1 MKTLYVLPGRLAV
14 SKDPVELTTIL
25 GSCVSVVLYDPLA
38 KCAGLNHYLLTKLP
52 QGEVAS
58 GRYGECAIPML
69 IQELERLGASRRN
82 LKAKVYG
89 GGAVLTDVQIGIG
102 VGKKNIDFAFETLA
116 NLGIPVVEQN
126 VGGELSRKITINVS
140 DFNVI
145 HRFIN
150 QDENS
155 QVDISG
161 RIKLEPIRK
170 VKVGI
175 VDDSATVRS
184 LFQNVFSK
192 HGLDVVGVA
201 ADPYQAREMLVKHK
215 PDVIT
220 LDIEMP
226 KMNGVVFLEKLMK
239 HMPLPVVMVSSL
251 GSQGEAALRALE
263 LGAIEFIHK
272 PSQYDPAVIKQL
284 GETLVEKVKAAAS
297 QKVLANRSQKKS
309 DTKVEYAVS
318 GLGIQGLKLIAVGGN
333 TGSQDGLKAFLQ
345 SLNSDTP
352 PVIVA
357 NSTLSSFIEAYIQKI
372 KKNVSVRLSVVKEN
386 THLTSGNVYFAP
398 ADNHIVVETQSNN
411 FYAKLRQLPPV
422 NGQKPSSD
430 VLMASIASCERGGAL
445 GVLMSGFGRDGVD
458 GLAAMRASG
467 NVTLVEDPDLCAF
480 PYGPQQAINL
490 GIVDYVKSAG
500 DFANTVMEIRNKRVA

>member
-1 MKTLYVLPGRLAV
+1 MKNLYVLPGRFAA
-14 SKDPVELTTIL
+14 SKDPIELTTIL
-25 GSCVSVVLYDPLA
+25 GSCVSVVLFDPIK

-52 QGEVAS
+52 PGEAPS
-58 GRYGECAIPML
+58 ARYGECALPML
-69 IQELERLGASRRN
+69 IQELEKLGASKRM

-89 GGAVLTDVQIGIG
+89 GGAVLSDVQIGIG
-102 VGKKNIDFAFETLA
+102 VGKRNIEFAFETLA
-116 NLGIPVVEQN
+116 ALGIPVVEHN
-126 VGGELSRKITINVS
+126 VGGEISRKITVNAS
-140 DFNVI
+140 DFNVL

-150 QDENS
+150 QDEK
-155 QVDISG
+155 VDLSG
-161 RIKLEPIRK
+161 RRKLEPIHK

-192 HGLDVVGVA
+192 HGLEVVGVA
-201 ADPYQAREMLVKHK
+201 ADPYQAREMIVKQK

-284 GETLVEKVKAAAS
+284 GETLVEKVRAAAN
-297 QKVLANRSQKKS
+297 QKVVATQSLKKS
-309 DTKVEYAVS
+309 ETKVEYAVS

-333 TGSQDGLKAFLQ
+333 TGSQEGLKAFLQ

-357 NSTLSSFIEAYIQKI
+357 NSTLSTFIEAYIQKI
-372 KKNVSVRLSVVKEN
+372 KKTVSVRLSVVKEN

-398 ADNHIVVETQSNN
+398 AENHIVVEAQSNN
-411 FYAKLRQLPPV
+411 FYAKLQQFPPV

-430 VLMASIASCERGGAL
+430 VLMASVASCERGGAL

-467 NVTLVEDPDLCAF
+467 NVTLVEDPELCAF

-490 GIVDYVKSAG
+490 GIVDYVKSASE
-500 DFANTVMEIRNKRVA
+500 FANTVMEIRNKRVA